1 MAAILDLFVNKNLKV
16 TNGFRKE
23 FSIKKSCG
31 NEVLHQNICS
41 LVQELQF
48 QHSAWRPFCILSK
61 KKCLV
66 QGKPCDFLQVLKED
80 ILVVYRFKS
89 LYVYQIL
96 MTMTCSQLNIKWQPS
111 WIYSLTKP

>member
-31 NEVLHQNICS
+31 NEVLHQNICL

-48 QHSAWRPFCILSK
+48 QHSAWRPF
-61 KKCLV
+61 
-66 QGKPCDFLQVLKED
+66 
-80 ILVVYRFKS
+80 
-89 LYVYQIL
+89 
-96 MTMTCSQLNIKWQPS
+96 
-111 WIYSLTKP
+111 